1 MEKIDS
7 AIRFALRKKW
17 IQQCDTAPGFFI
29 NPGVIVQIRERGS
42 LDDSLLRKPEMIHP
56 LEYRAAILAAVR
68 RNISID
74 RDECAVDVAR
84 IFGFKSTRSKLK
96 EEVLKQIN
104 FLVRDKVLICEPDD
118 TVRIGEA

>member
-1 MEKIDS
+1 
-7 AIRFALRKKW
+7 
-17 IQQCDTAPGFFI
+17 
-29 NPGVIVQIRERGS
+29 
-42 LDDSLLRKPEMIHP
+42 MIHP

-74 RDECAVDVAR
+74 RNECAVDVAR

-96 EEVLKQIN
+96 EEVLRQIN